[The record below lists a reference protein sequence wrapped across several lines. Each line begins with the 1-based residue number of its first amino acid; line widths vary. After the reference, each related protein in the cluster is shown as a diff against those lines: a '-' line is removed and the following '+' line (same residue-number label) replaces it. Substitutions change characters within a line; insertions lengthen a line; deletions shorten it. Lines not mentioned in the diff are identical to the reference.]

1 LGFDLGVHEVLARLL
16 LLADEHEQ
24 ACHEVEVAQ
33 LLVEVLEEVFSWSS
47 LFSWSDTELK
57 LLILLK

>member
-1 LGFDLGVHEVLARLL
+1 MHEVLARLL

>member
-1 LGFDLGVHEVLARLL
+1 LL